1 MPEDKSEH
9 GGGFIFDCRGILNPG
24 RYEEYKYL
32 TGKDESVQY
41 FLRDKTA
48 MPQFLEH
55 VFSLVSIN
63 VNEYLQRG
71 FDHLSISFGCTGGQH
86 RSVFAAEQLAKYLE
100 QKYGLKPALKHLN
113 KKKWLLEK
121 K

>member
-1 MPEDKSEH
+1 PSVQARYTPAFTDGSSKLHVQINSFSYKTGLPEDKSEH

-55 VFSLVSIN
+55 VFALVSIN

-86 RSVFAAEQLAKYLE
+86 RSV
-100 QKYGLKPALKHLN
+100 
-113 KKKWLLEK
+113 
-121 K
+121 